1 MTVLLAKFQTYPR
14 CASLSLGGL
23 LAWLP
28 AMHLPAQEVLCS
40 QARNGGYSR
49 YEQYGYGPNAVVR
62 YQGTETTPYGQGV
75 SVQSSGNVQRVG
87 TAPQFG
93 TIAGTR
99 VNSQGPSPGGLYQS
113 LGPGVQTQGQ
123 IQYQATGQP
132 YYQQTPYGMV
142 LVRPQPY
149 FVQQSA
155 AGPQPRMATSVPG
168 QPSRPPVQMQ
178 QAPAGRVPVQMQQAP
193 GRSQFTQPAPAS
205 VVPPPPAALP
215 PP

>member
-1 MTVLLAKFQTYPR
+1 ML
-14 CASLSLGGL
+14 
-23 LAWLP
+23 
-28 AMHLPAQEVLCS
+28 LPAQEVIYS
-40 QARNGGYSR
+40 QASNGGYSR

-75 SVQSSGNVQRVG
+75 TVQSSGNVQRVG

-155 AGPQPRMATSVPG
+155 AGRAPVQMQQAPAG
-168 QPSRPPVQMQ
+168 RPPVQMQ
-178 QAPAGRVPVQMQQAP
+178 QAPAGRPPVQMQQAPAGRAPVQIQQDPAGRAPGQMQQAP